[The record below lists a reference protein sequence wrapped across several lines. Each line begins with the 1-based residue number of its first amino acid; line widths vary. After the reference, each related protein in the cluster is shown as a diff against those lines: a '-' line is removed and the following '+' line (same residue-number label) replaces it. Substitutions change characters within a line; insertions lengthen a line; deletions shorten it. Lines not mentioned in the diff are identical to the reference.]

1 MQATETLSKAER
13 ISSRTQIDTL
23 FGGGSR
29 SMSAFPVRMVYRQ
42 VERQEGEPPAQIL
55 ISVPKRCFKRAV
67 KRNRVKRQI
76 REAYRHNKLLLNDY
90 FDNMPGKGLD
100 IAFIWM
106 HNELTDTAT
115 VNSRIVSLL
124 KRITEKRNAQ

>member
-1 MQATETLSKAER
+1 
-13 ISSRTQIDTL
+13 
-23 FGGGSR
+23 
-29 SMSAFPVRMVYRQ
+29 MSAFPVRMVYRQ

-90 FDNMPGKGLD
+90 LGTMPGKGLD